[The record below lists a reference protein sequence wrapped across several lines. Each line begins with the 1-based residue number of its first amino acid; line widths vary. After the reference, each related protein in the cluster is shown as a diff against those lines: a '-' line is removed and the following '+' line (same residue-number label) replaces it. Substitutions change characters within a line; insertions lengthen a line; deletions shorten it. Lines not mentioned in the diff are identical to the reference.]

1 MRDSPPVGLAG
12 AGRFVE
18 IIMCFQVIRTGV
30 LESEHEVLTRE
41 DAERRAL
48 STSKSYPPTAAA
60 AAGKMSWWTCW
71 TPSAP
76 CWKWTQSV
84 YILANGGDV
93 GAQVKGMK
101 NWPQRC
107 WGSWPLCTTGVPRG
121 TRRGLRQGRSQP
133 GCR

>member
-93 GAQVKGMK
+93 GCSSEGDEELATEMLGELAPVYDQT
-101 NWPQRC
+101 
-107 WGSWPLCTTGVPRG
+107 LI
-121 TRRGLRQGRSQP
+121 
-133 GCR
+133 